1 MKVYVI
7 NGPRSIGKTDF
18 SVNLAEFLQQN
29 NKVLLLQAK
38 RATTSNIEDYFQKDG
53 MITYDLADYFTGLA
67 PLDTV
72 IVHENQNLD
81 FIISPLLD
89 DKYEITNVDFNKLLK
104 EVDYDYVIID
114 GVDKNLLENKISVD
128 IIGQDDLNLVNDSD
142 TFFINKASEDFD
154 IRNYK
159 DCLLYTSP
167 SPRDV

>member
-7 NGPRSIGKTDF
+7 NGPKSIGKTDF

-104 EVDYDYVIID
+104 
-114 GVDKNLLENKISVD
+114 
-128 IIGQDDLNLVNDSD
+128 
-142 TFFINKASEDFD
+142 
-154 IRNYK
+154 
-159 DCLLYTSP
+159 
-167 SPRDV
+167 